1 LVSDTDE
8 LPPYN
13 SSRDALTP
21 EEIDTT
27 DDENDDVL
35 EELMRPKKMSTI
47 EQSSDTPAVGL
58 PHDDEDR
65 AERATGID
73 MDVDKSQS
81 GLVQRRP
88 YKPLPAQRHQDV
100 FSPILAP
107 VVRKSR
113 VNYRVLTTTVETFLI
128 NKVVVYVL
136 FVTLILASTVTA
148 GLAVWKAKVELSST
162 KTESPYDDNFF
173 GNISQGL
180 GSILGVFCMIIPL
193 IERNRILQPDLPVW
207 CPRTFRWLLGTSI
220 LTSILSMATQCFDQA
235 GSIILEYISMA
246 TQLVATMLLVIG
258 STEKITQRQRALDQL
273 STKYLVSTTL
283 QHV

>member
-1 LVSDTDE
+1 
-8 LPPYN
+8 
-13 SSRDALTP
+13 LTP
-21 EEIDTT
+21 EEVDTT
-27 DDENDDVL
+27 DDENEDVL
-35 EELMRPKKMSTI
+35 EELMRPKKISSI
-47 EQSSDTPAVGL
+47 GLSSDTPAVVL

-73 MDVDKSQS
+73 VDADTSQS
-81 GLVQRRP
+81 GLIQRRP
-88 YKPLPAQRHQDV
+88 YKSLLAHRHQDV
-100 FSPILAP
+100 ISPILAP

-113 VNYRVLTTTVETFLI
+113 VNYRVLTTTIENWLI
-128 NKVVVYVL
+128 NKVVIYVL

-148 GLAVWKAKVELSST
+148 GLAVWKAKVEPPLPRTTSH
-162 KTESPYDDNFF
+162 YDDNFF

-180 GSILGVFCMIIPL
+180 GSILGVFCVIMPL

-207 CPRTFRWLLGTSI
+207 CPRTFRWLLGISI
-220 LTSILSMATQCFDQA
+220 LTSILSMATQCFEQA
-235 GSIILEYISMA
+235 GSIIFGYVSMA